1 MSLETRKVSR
11 RAAMCGLA
19 ANTGMVA
26 MPAVLRALTLN
37 WIAASATPASD
48 FIAQSLD
55 FLGKRLT
62 QMGLELPE
70 L

>member
-1 MSLETRKVSR
+1 MG
-11 RAAMCGLA
+11 GLA

-55 FLGKRLT
+55 FFGKRLT

>member
-1 MSLETRKVSR
+1 MSFDTSRISR
-11 RAAMCGLA
+11 RALMGGLA
-19 ANTGMVA
+19 SGAGLVA
-26 MPAVLRALTLN
+26 MPAVLRAQTLN

-55 FLGKRLT
+55 FFGKRLT